1 MDYDF
6 EEIYGRIVGRG
17 AQATVYAKG
26 DYAVKLYRE
35 GYPKANVFSEAYIMA
50 NLEHENFPSPK
61 VYEVLRTGGR
71 YGLRMDL
78 VKGRSMSEIMNE
90 AANDTE
96 KQKSMLD
103 ELVNLQCRLQKY
115 GGSFGWMPDIKIRLR
130 NDLMQN
136 TRLSKSLR
144 DRLLEAMDGL
154 PDGQALCHC
163 DFHLGNIFYDGTDY
177 TIIDLLQICKGDPAA
192 DAVCSYVSYS
202 FADREFAGFYLD
214 RYCGI
219 SGIPRANI
227 LRWLPVYAGTILGQ
241 VPEAYT
247 PIIEEFINT
256 GGQLV

>member
-61 VYEVLRTGGR
+61 VYEVLQTGGR

-103 ELVNLQCRLQKY
+103 ELVNLQCR
-115 GGSFGWMPDIKIRLR
+115 
-130 NDLMQN
+130 
-136 TRLSKSLR
+136 
-144 DRLLEAMDGL
+144 
-154 PDGQALCHC
+154 
-163 DFHLGNIFYDGTDY
+163 
-177 TIIDLLQICKGDPAA
+177 
-192 DAVCSYVSYS
+192 
-202 FADREFAGFYLD
+202 
-214 RYCGI
+214 
-219 SGIPRANI
+219 
-227 LRWLPVYAGTILGQ
+227 
-241 VPEAYT
+241 
-247 PIIEEFINT
+247 
-256 GGQLV
+256 